1 MKTCWKNSTDIQR
14 GSANSI
20 CCFVAAYAVSFSQH
34 RTDRRT
40 ESRKWQKCSC
50 RFGDVRMSQKSVF
63 LAQSTILQK
72 YLCHYGSTRK
82 LLIQL
87 DEKQFLCPSTGE
99 KRKSTAN
106 GREYA
111 AYRERYYNAAE
122 GMSHT
127 VTSRELCISSLRFK
141 SSTRAAF
148 ISLGTVVPNTL

>member
-1 MKTCWKNSTDIQR
+1 
-14 GSANSI
+14 
-20 CCFVAAYAVSFSQH
+20 
-34 RTDRRT
+34 
-40 ESRKWQKCSC
+40 
-50 RFGDVRMSQKSVF
+50 MSQKSVF
-63 LAQSTILQK
+63 LAQSAILQK

-127 VTSRELCISSLRFK
+127 VTSRELVYQVPLQK
-141 SSTRAAF
+141 AAP
-148 ISLGTVVPNTL
+148 VPLLFFRDCRP